1 MFRDSS
7 MGLLKKLSVITLIV
21 FALSISFAETEL
33 IIHYHRWDGNYDG
46 WNLWIW
52 WVEPISKEGAA
63 YQFTEKDDFGVVA
76 KVKFPETLTKV
87 GIIVRLGEW
96 KEKDVAMDRFIT
108 IKDGKAEVWL
118 LQGIEQIY
126 TTKPDTSPRVLFAQA
141 RDQYTIEAYLT
152 GQVDTTKVGAKV
164 TVDGQPLKIARVE
177 KANPTDIS
185 RTNHVKVVLA
195 EPIKLEDVNKD
206 VQVEIE
212 GYKPARVIMMEIL
225 DKIYYDGPLGFE
237 YTPEKTTI
245 RVWSPVSKTVDVL
258 LYKNWDDKEPTQ
270 VVPMKYIGNGA
281 WEAVLEGNWDGWFYK
296 IRYFSYGEYRESVDY
311 FSKAVTKNS
320 AKSAIIDFSK
330 TNPESWEKVARPP
343 LVAPEDAIIYEIHIA
358 DMTGLDNS
366 GVKNKALYLGLT
378 EKGTRGP
385 NGVTTGLDHLVE
397 LGVTHVHILPM
408 FDFWT
413 GDEADK
419 DFERSYNWGYDPYL
433 FTVPEGRYSTDPINP
448 YTRIIEVKQMVKA
461 LHENGIRVILDMVF
475 PHTWGVG
482 VMSPFDQ
489 AVPYY
494 FYRIDKTG
502 AYLNESGCGNVIAS
516 ERPMMRKY
524 IVDTLKWWV
533 TEYKIDGFRF
543 DQMGLMDKE
552 TMLAIKSELS
562 KIEPSVL
569 LYGEPWG
576 GWGAPI
582 RFGKADVGGTGIAA
596 FNDEFRDALRGSV
609 FNATVKGFLM
619 GALAK
624 ETGVKR
630 GVAGSIEYDEVIRS
644 FAKDPQETINYV
656 ECHDNHTLWDKN
668 YLAAQAD
675 TTVKWTEEM
684 LKDAQKLAGAIL
696 LTSQGIPF
704 LHAGQDFARTK
715 KFDENSYNSPISI
728 NGLDYAR
735 KAEFIDVFNYY
746 KGLIELRKTH
756 IAFRQ
761 RTAEDIRK
769 KLTFL
774 PSPRKMV
781 AFVLKDE
788 NDPWKEILVIYNGD
802 TKDQQ
807 FTLPDGTWNVV
818 VDKDNAGT
826 KVLYQVSGKINI
838 KAISAMVMYKGN

>member
-1 MFRDSS
+1 MLGKLRNMVIFFV
-7 MGLLKKLSVITLIV
+7 LLSVV
-21 FALSISFAETEL
+21 FAFAGTEL

-52 WVEPISKEGAA
+52 WMEPISKEGAA
-63 YQFTEKDDFGVVA
+63 YQFTEIDDYGVVA
-76 KVKFPETLTKV
+76 RVKFDETLTKV
-87 GIIVRLGEW
+87 GIIVRLREW
-96 KEKDVAMDRFIT
+96 QEKDVAMDRFINV
-108 IKDGKAEVWL
+108 KDGKAEVWL

-126 TTKPDTSPRVLFAQA
+126 TSKPDTSPRVLFAQA
-141 RDQYTIEAYLT
+141 RAQDTIEAYLT
-152 GQVDTTKVGAKV
+152 GQVDTTKVSAKV
-164 TVDGQPLKIARVE
+164 IVDGVERKVARVE

-185 RTNHVKVVLA
+185 KTNHVKVVLA
-195 EPIKLEDVNKD
+195 EPIKLDEVNKD

-212 GYKPARVIMMEIL
+212 GYKPAKVVMMEIL

-237 YTPEKTTI
+237 YTPQKTTI

-258 LYKNWDDKEPTQ
+258 LYKNWDDKEPSKI
-270 VVPMKYIGNGA
+270 VPMKSIGNGA
-281 WEAVLEGNWDGWFYK
+281 WEVVLDGDWDGWFYK
-296 IRYFSYGEYRESVDY
+296 LRYFSYGEYREGVDY
-311 FSKAVTKNS
+311 FSKAVAKNS
-320 AKSAIIDFSK
+320 AKSAIIDLKK
-330 TNPESWEKVARPP
+330 TDPKDWDKDVRPTMHA
-343 LVAPEDAIIYEIHIA
+343 LEDAIVYEIHIA

-366 GVKNKALYLGLT
+366 NVKNKATYIGLT
-378 EKGTRGP
+378 EKGTKGP

-413 GDEADK
+413 GDEAER
-419 DFERSYNWGYDPYL
+419 DFEKSYNWGYDPYL
-433 FTVPEGRYSTDPINP
+433 FTVPEGRYSTNPFDPYVRIN
-448 YTRIIEVKQMVKA
+448 EVKQMVKA

-482 VMSPFDQ
+482 VMSPFDT

-502 AYLNESGCGNVIAS
+502 AYLNESGCGNVMAT
-516 ERPMMRKY
+516 ERPMLRKY
-524 IVDTLKWWV
+524 VIDTLKWWV
-533 TEYKIDGFRF
+533 LEYHVDGFRF
-543 DQMGLMDKE
+543 DQMGLMDKS
-552 TMLAIKSELS
+552 TMLALEKELH
-562 KIEPSVL
+562 KIDPTIL

-576 GWGAPI
+576 GWGAQI
-582 RFGKADVGGTGIAA
+582 RFGKADVGGTKIAA

-624 ETGVKR
+624 ETAVKR
-630 GVAGSIEYDEVIRS
+630 GVVGSIEYDDVIRS
-644 FAKDPQETINYV
+644 FTKDPEETINYV

-696 LTSQGIPF
+696 LTSQGITF

-735 KAEFIDVFNYY
+735 KAEYIDVFNYY
-746 KGLIELRKTH
+746 KGLIELRKSH

-761 RTAEDIRK
+761 RTAEDIK
-769 KLTFL
+769 KKISFL
-774 PSPRKMV
+774 PTGRKMV
-781 AFVLKDE
+781 SFIIKDDA
-788 NDPWKEILVIYNGD
+788 DPWKEILVLYNGD
-802 TKDQQ
+802 TKDQEY
-807 FTLPDGTWNVV
+807 TLPEGTWNVV
-818 VDKDNAGT
+818 VDKNQAGT
-826 KVLYQVSGKINI
+826 NVLYQVSGKVTL
-838 KAISAMVMYKGN
+838 KAISALVMYRAK